1 MIRDFTLSFSQ
12 LSDPRL
18 WKPIL
23 WATILSLG
31 AIFITILI
39 GGAFVFRMV
48 DPFSNNLSG
57 WMSWADGWLE
67 GVAVIVG
74 TFFIGVLGYFFL
86 ASIYAAFLSI
96 FIDDALDAVREQ
108 HNQTLHGSNHLA
120 SSSPPFLPCAS
131 LFGVFLF
138 TYWHPLYCSSA
149 ISFPL
154 SAWFCNFYWVDTC

>member
-39 GGAFVFRMV
+39 GGAFIFRMV
-48 DPFSNNLSG
+48 DSFSNNLSG
-57 WMSWADGWLE
+57 WMSWTDGWLE
-67 GVAVIVG
+67 AVAVIVG
-74 TFFIGVLGYFFL
+74 TFLSACL
-86 ASIYAAFLSI
+86 AISFSPVYTLLFWVSLLMMLSMRYENNI
-96 FIDDALDAVREQ
+96 T
-108 HNQTLHGSNHLA
+108 QTLHGSNHLV
-120 SSSPPFLPCAS
+120 SSSRPFLPCAS

-138 TYWHPLYCSSA
+138 TYWHPLYCSLG

-154 SAWFCNFYWVDTC
+154 SAWFCNFYWVVTC